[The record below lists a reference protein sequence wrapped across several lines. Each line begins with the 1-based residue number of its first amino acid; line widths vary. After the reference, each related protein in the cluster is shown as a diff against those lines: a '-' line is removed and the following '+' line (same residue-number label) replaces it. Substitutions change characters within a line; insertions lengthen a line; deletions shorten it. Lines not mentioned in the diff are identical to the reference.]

1 MPCIW
6 EIKNKNKL
14 VFAID
19 FEFRELLT
27 SICKE
32 QIYAYKGLP
41 IQWEDIYNSFLSE
54 VHIFAKQYNSK
65 SCTTFRVFIATKCK
79 FFAKNMCKKYSLK
92 NHLVMNTYV
101 EFDDAKY
108 GVNDNTAI
116 EAQETIDISTFN
128 RRELLYFKYRYLQDL
143 SIEDTCKKIGISR
156 YKAEKINISIMRKAK
171 RKYKI

>member
-54 VHIFAKQYNSK
+54 VHIFAKQYNPK

-108 GVNDNTAI
+108 GVMITPLLKLKRLLIFQLLIVVNFFISN
-116 EAQETIDISTFN
+116 IDIYKTCQLKIHVKKSV
-128 RRELLYFKYRYLQDL
+128 YLDIKL
-143 SIEDTCKKIGISR
+143 KKLISP
-156 YKAEKINISIMRKAK
+156 
-171 RKYKI
+171 